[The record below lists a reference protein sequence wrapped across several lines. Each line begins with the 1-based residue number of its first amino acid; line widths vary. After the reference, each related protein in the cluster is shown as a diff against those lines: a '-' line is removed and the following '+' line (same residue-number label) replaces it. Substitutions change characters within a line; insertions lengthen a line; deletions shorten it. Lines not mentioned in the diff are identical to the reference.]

1 MTFGNNVL
9 QVNTHRL
16 TQSDFHFDVTLG
28 RQWPWSHSW
37 QKLLL
42 SAHVAS
48 AWRICSRDR
57 KFLIQSTLIFV

>member
-28 RQWPWSHSW
+28 RQ
-37 QKLLL
+37 
-42 SAHVAS
+42 
-48 AWRICSRDR
+48 
-57 KFLIQSTLIFV
+57 